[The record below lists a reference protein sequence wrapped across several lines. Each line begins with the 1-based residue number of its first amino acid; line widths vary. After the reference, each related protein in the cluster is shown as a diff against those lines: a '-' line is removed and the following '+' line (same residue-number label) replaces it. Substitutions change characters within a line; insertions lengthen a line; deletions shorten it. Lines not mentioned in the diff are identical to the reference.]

1 MIRKTLTIAALA
13 AVALL
18 GVGCNKLKSRDN
30 LNKGVQEFRNA
41 KYPEAI
47 EKFKTAVALD
57 PSYTT
62 ARLYLAMAYMQQY
75 IPGAKSPENKQYWQ
89 AAFDQFQKVVD
100 SDPKNTV
107 ATASIASLYFNE
119 QDWDNAKRWFE
130 KLIAIDPNNKE
141 AYYSLGHMAWDQW
154 YPAYRKALSELN
166 MKEED
171 PKPIKDVKVREEL
184 KSKYGDL
191 INWGIQN
198 LDQAIK
204 IDPEYDDAMT
214 FENLLIRER
223 AFLAD
228 NQAECDAQIKAADVW
243 RDKALATIKVKA
255 ERKNK
260 KGSGGIVSS
269 GAEGGTQ

>member
-1 MIRKTLTIAALA
+1 MMRKTVTIAVLA
-13 AVALL
+13 AFALL
-18 GVGCNKLKSRDN
+18 GAGCNKLKSRDN

-57 PSYTT
+57 PGYTT

-75 IPGAKSPENKQYWQ
+75 IPGADSPENKQNWQ

-100 SDPKNTV
+100 VDSKNSV
-107 ATASIASLYFNE
+107 AVASIASLYFNE
-119 QDWDNAKRWFE
+119 KDWTNARRWFE

-154 YPAYRKALSELN
+154 YPVYRKKLADLGL
-166 MKEED
+166 KEEE
-171 PKPIKDVKVREEL
+171 PKPIKDPKVREEL
-184 KSKYGDL
+184 KSQYGEL
-191 INWGIQN
+191 INWGLQN

-228 NQAECDAQIKAADVW
+228 NQADCDAQIKVADGW
-243 RDKALATIKVKA
+243 RDKALATIKIKA

-260 KGSGGIVSS
+260 KGGGGITAS
-269 GAEGGTQ
+269 EGGTQ